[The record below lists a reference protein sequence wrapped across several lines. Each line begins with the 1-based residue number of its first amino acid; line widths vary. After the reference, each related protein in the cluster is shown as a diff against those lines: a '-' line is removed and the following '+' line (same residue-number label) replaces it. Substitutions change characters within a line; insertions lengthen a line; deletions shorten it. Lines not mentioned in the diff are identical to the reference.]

1 MNTEL
6 EREKA
11 IRAKYAKIN
20 DRELLIET
28 LTREFES
35 DMALFYRICD
45 KMLSRLTK
53 EGKKEFA
60 RDLTSLDQWP

>member
-1 MNTEL
+1 MSTEL

-11 IRAKYAKIN
+11 IRDRYAQIN

-35 DMALFYRICD
+35 DRALFYRICD